1 MKKLDYR
8 YCPASPILEWLSNKW
23 IPVILLKLNTCG
35 TMRYN
40 EIYRQIPSVSE
51 KMVAKALAR
60 LVGDGLVCR
69 TLYPDVPPKVEYS
82 LTPLGRTFIPPL
94 QTLADW
100 GEKHITDILQNR
112 EKSLGQ

>member
-8 YCPASPILEWLSNKW
+8 YCPATPILEWLSNKW
-23 IPVILLKLNTCG
+23 IPVILLKLHACD

-60 LVGDGLVCR
+60 CVADGLVCR
-69 TLYPDVPPKVEYS
+69 TLYPEVPPKVEYTLS
-82 LTPLGRTFIPPL
+82 PLGKTLIPHL
-94 QTLADW
+94 QALAEW
-100 GEKHITDILQNR
+100 GDQHVEEILR
-112 EKSLGQ
+112 HRAETPTP